1 MNEKFDNGWE
11 EWRQYVLRALKDNK
25 SGLENNE
32 AAMQRIEE
40 QLTQLRIDVA
50 KLKLRAG
57 TWGLIGG
64 AIPIA
69 ISFGIA
75 FLVNLFSH

>member
-57 TWGLIGG
+57 IWGLAAG

-69 ISFGIA
+69 VTLGIA
-75 FLVNLFSH
+75 FLTGFFH